1 MNRMNRIVIVAV
13 AAAVVL
19 AVLGAGYWWGRSQS
33 GSGSPATG
41 SAEAAADDR
50 EVLYWYDPMVPDQH
64 FDKPGKSPFMDMML
78 VPKYADEAG
87 GGISIAPDMRQSLGI
102 RVAPAELGRLER
114 ALTVPGTLGWDLRA
128 EHVISMPVD
137 GVVSRLHVKTPFESV
152 RAGQPLVNVLAPRWS
167 VALAEAGALDGAGSA
182 LAQAL
187 RPAAQQRLRA
197 LGLPSGARAAGD
209 GSVVLTSPV
218 TGVVSEI
225 GVREGEAAM
234 PGTMLLRVNGTDTLW
249 LVAAVPQA
257 GVAGLRAG
265 TPVRARV
272 SAFPGRQFT
281 GEVEA
286 LLPDVDPDS
295 RTQQARIV
303 LDNPEGLLA
312 PGMFAEIDLQ
322 PERDEQE
329 VPLVPAD
336 AVIGAGERSHVIV
349 RDENDRF
356 VPVAVRTG
364 RSSGGRTEIL
374 SGLKGGESVVVSG
387 QFLIDSEASLSGLLE
402 RLESTGA
409 QESEGKAGGKDTER
423 ESNLH
428 EADATVES
436 IEDGKVTLQHG
447 PFPTLNMPGMTMGF
461 ALADPDVAKGLQPG
475 DRVRV
480 FVRSDD
486 EGLTVER
493 LEPME
498 VQP

>member
-1 MNRMNRIVIVAV
+1 MNRIVIVVV

-19 AVLGAGYWWGRSQS
+19 AALGAGYWWGRSQS
-33 GSGSPATG
+33 GSPATG
-41 SAEAAADDR
+41 SAGAVSDDR

-78 VPKYADEAG
+78 VPKYADEAAG
-87 GGISIAPDMRQSLGI
+87 GGISIAPGMRQSLGI
-102 RVAPAELGRLER
+102 RVAPAELGRLES

-152 RAGQPLVNVLAPRWS
+152 HAGQPLVNVLAPRWS

-182 LAQAL
+182 SAQAL
-187 RPAAQQRLRA
+187 RSAAQQRLRA

-209 GSVVLTSPV
+209 GSIVLISPV

-225 GVREGEAAM
+225 GVREGDAAM
-234 PGTMLLRVNGTDTLW
+234 PGTMLLRVNGADTMW

-257 GVAGLRAG
+257 DVAGLRAG
-265 TPVRARV
+265 TPVQARV

-286 LLPDVDPDS
+286 LLPDVDPSS

-312 PGMFAEIDLQ
+312 PGMFAEVGLQ
-322 PERDEQE
+322 PERGKKE
-329 VPLVPAD
+329 VLLVPTD

-374 SGLKGGESVVVSG
+374 SGLKGGEPVVVSG
-387 QFLIDSEASLSGLLE
+387 QFLIDSEASLSGALE
-402 RLESTGA
+402 RLNAASEESAETESAPGNEQERKCEVEYWHDPMVPDRHFDEPGQSPFMDMMLVPRFTDASSPDCTVDDVQGA
-409 QESEGKAGGKDTER
+409 AKA
-423 ESNLH
+423 
-428 EADATVES
+428 EAQS
-436 IEDGKVTLQHG
+436 
-447 PFPTLNMPGMTMGF
+447 
-461 ALADPDVAKGLQPG
+461 
-475 DRVRV
+475 
-480 FVRSDD
+480 
-486 EGLTVER
+486 
-493 LEPME
+493 
-498 VQP
+498 